1 MTVININP
9 NDPALA
15 DELDDKISLGL
26 IKNDLEPIKCAC
38 GCTSFRD
45 VITSREYSIV
55 YEYDRFCK
63 SCNTIV
69 GSWSHGA
76 WIP

>member
-1 MTVININP
+1 MSIDMASQDGITS
-9 NDPALA
+9 
-15 DELDDKISLGL
+15 ELDDKIKRGL
-26 IKNDLEPIKCAC
+26 IANDLEPIKCEC

-55 YEYDRFCK
+55 FEYDRFCRL
-63 SCNTIV
+63 CGVLV
-69 GSWSHGA
+69 GSWAHGA